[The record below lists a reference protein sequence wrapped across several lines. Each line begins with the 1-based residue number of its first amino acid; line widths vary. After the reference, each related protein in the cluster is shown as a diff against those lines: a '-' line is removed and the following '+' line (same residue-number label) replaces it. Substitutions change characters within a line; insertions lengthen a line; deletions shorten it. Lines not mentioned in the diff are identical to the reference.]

1 MNYINRA
8 LQGVVIEISRR
19 HSTTICIGDDIYKVD
34 FMSPD
39 FLYARAYLK
48 ASVDITLRI
57 DLKRTEVYERY
68 IIKNVVMDSSGV
80 SFNEMYNSDSDDYG
94 ADVEI
99 SIVTGNVNIIYT
111 CQAGEAWLFD
121 VDNLKGYKPI
131 KIT

>member
-8 LQGVVIEISRR
+8 LQGAVIDISRK

-39 FLYARAYLK
+39 SLYARAYLIDS
-48 ASVDITLRI
+48 ADINIKI
-57 DLKRTEVYERY
+57 DLKHTEVYERY
-68 IIKNVVMDSSGV
+68 IIKNVAMDSNNT

-99 SIVTGNVNIIYT
+99 NIVTGNVNIIYT
-111 CQAGEAWLFD
+111 CPAGEAWLLN

-131 KIT
+131 KLT

>member
-8 LQGVVIEISRR
+8 LQGVVIDISRK

-34 FMSPD
+34 LMSLD
-39 FLYARAYLK
+39 SLYARASLK
-48 ASVDITLRI
+48 ASADITLRI
-57 DLKRTEVYERY
+57 DLKRTEVSERY
-68 IIKNVVMDSSGV
+68 IIKSVMLDS
-80 SFNEMYNSDSDDYG
+80 FDTALNNLYNSDSDDYG

-111 CQAGEAWLFD
+111 CQAGEAWLFN

-131 KIT
+131 KLT